1 MILALKNK
9 INFVTHMMTTVNTM
23 HAKCAGIPQSAP
35 NINRLREEKEKREGG
50 KGVSVYSILAVLKH
64 PLKSTEVKFT
74 KRLFIVMHVKGYSMH
89 DNVKG

>member
-9 INFVTHMMTTVNTM
+9 INFVVHMMIIANTM
-23 HAKCAGIPQSAP
+23 YAQFTGIPQSAP
-35 NINRLREEKEKREGG
+35 NINKLREEKETREGG